1 MNREAF
7 HARPVQLVSQVCGV
21 LHAPV
26 GDVKLTDPGVT
37 EGDRDGGG
45 GSPGTEEQNALA
57 REFYAGLLAG
67 HHHPAPVRIETAH
80 PGIFDHH
87 GVDGARDAGASSSS
101 SSTSGIMARL
111 CGIVTLKPPEL

>member
-26 GDVKLTDPGVT
+26 GDVKFTDPGFT

-45 GSPGTEEQNALA
+45 GSPGTEEQDALA
-57 REFYAGLLAG
+57 RVLCR
-67 HHHPAPVRIETAH
+67 P
-80 PGIFDHH
+80 PG
-87 GVDGARDAGASSSS
+87 RPSPS
-101 SSTSGIMARL
+101 RL
-111 CGIVTLKPPEL
+111 RPY